1 MQFINEKITLPIFN
15 KSVRYINEKITLSF
29 SFSYFFQALQGSL
42 SGLNTDGNK
51 IDIQPNKTEIKVG
64 LQFILTV

>member
-1 MQFINEKITLPIFN
+1 MKWTLVYNFEQKCAKQKKITLP
-15 KSVRYINEKITLSF
+15 F